1 VKFGL
6 LYLTDYHPEV
16 HGTYTTYYEQMLE
29 QIVMAEALGFDGVWC
44 AEHRI
49 PRFAFGNP
57 AVFMAAVARMTSRI
71 RLGTAVSLLPLHN
84 PVRLAEDYSMV
95 DVLSG
100 GRLDFGVGRGLYK
113 YDYEMSG
120 VDMAESRPRFDECLE
135 VILKAWSQGV
145 FTYQGRFFQYDTHS
159 VTPRPVQTPHPPV
172 YMACVMSPESYE
184 WAGAHGHHI
193 LTAPFFFTRF
203 EDQQTRLALYHR
215 ALEKAG
221 VEPTQRD
228 VVGAYHL
235 YCGDSDAAVRAIAEP
250 GLRTYQAFTK
260 SADLL
265 RGAVRDPSQ
274 YQAWQRFFENRDT
287 ITFEQMRATRAV
299 IGTPDECAAR
309 ITQLSQEYGLNYFMF
324 EANYGGITHAD
335 VLCSLER
342 FAREVIPRFR

>member
-29 QIVMAEALGFDGVWC
+29 QIVTAETLGFDGVWF

-135 VILKAWSQGV
+135 VILKAWSQEV
-145 FTYQGRFFQYDTHS
+145 FTHRGQFFQYDSHS
-159 VTPRPVQTPHPPV
+159 VTPTP
-172 YMACVMSPESYE
+172 
-184 WAGAHGHHI
+184 GANATSTRVHG
-193 LTAPFFFTRF
+193 
-203 EDQQTRLALYHR
+203 
-215 ALEKAG
+215 
-221 VEPTQRD
+221 
-228 VVGAYHL
+228 
-235 YCGDSDAAVRAIAEP
+235 VRHVP
-250 GLRTYQAFTK
+250 GKL
-260 SADLL
+260 
-265 RGAVRDPSQ
+265 
-274 YQAWQRFFENRDT
+274 
-287 ITFEQMRATRAV
+287 
-299 IGTPDECAAR
+299 
-309 ITQLSQEYGLNYFMF
+309 
-324 EANYGGITHAD
+324 
-335 VLCSLER
+335 
-342 FAREVIPRFR
+342 